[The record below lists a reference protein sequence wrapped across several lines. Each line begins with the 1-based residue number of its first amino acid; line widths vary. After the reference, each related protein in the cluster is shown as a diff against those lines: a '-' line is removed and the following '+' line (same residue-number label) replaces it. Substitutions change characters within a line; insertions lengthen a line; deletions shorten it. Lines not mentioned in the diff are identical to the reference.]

1 MKRFAWIIALWMAA
15 GPMVATAQVAP
26 PDSVSTQG
34 ASPAE
39 KAELE
44 GRWTEAVKLRKEA
57 FAGQATRRN
66 AAEYLGALSAAGQDE
81 QVISEAARISAQFPG
96 WSLPAILSARSSVRL
111 GRPSEGAER
120 LAAVT
125 GSLSAQAER
134 ARILFEAGRR
144 NESLKIYQDIAK
156 SSRSNTAE
164 DIWAQ
169 AHAAWGTGKFEQASQ
184 WFEQAYRE
192 SLDYMDARLDLARLF
207 QEKYQEI
214 LAQEELTQARKLS
227 PRHPDVAL
235 ASSQI
240 ALEAGRLSQAEVEA
254 KNVLS
259 VRAHDAGASAILA
272 TLSLIADAPK
282 EAEDWVNDPLA
293 KTPGD
298 HQARSLLAAAY
309 YLEGDSTGWARERDR
324 VLKEDPQYYDVYLG
338 LANILEM
345 SKRTEE
351 AFALYDAVLARDPNN
366 AAALL
371 GKGLL
376 AMREGDEKSARDW
389 LERGFKGDPFNMR
402 AFNQLTFLDSLDTY
416 ATKRSEHFVFRYR
429 AASDSLLIP
438 VLQQSLEAIYREETD
453 KHGWKPA
460 EPTVVEIAPSHDLFS
475 ARVAGMAWIDGIPAV
490 CFGDVIAMDSPRTL
504 AGTANWQEIL
514 RHEFGHVL
522 ALGMTKKR
530 VPHWFTEG
538 LSVCLE
544 SYPRGPIWD
553 QNLVAAYQDGE
564 LLGVDSLTIGF
575 TRPKKFTQRLLA
587 YHESYLIVNDLIA
600 RHGWDS
606 IPAILRAIGEGKT
619 FAEALNKA
627 TGESYAFFRTH
638 ALQLVREKGAR
649 VPIWPRPDPS
659 RLAELKQAAK
669 SRPDDPAVLEKLAL
683 AMYQMGD
690 KDHLPDV
697 LKTLLDVSPN
707 NAKGHGILGLTQ
719 VADERSSEHGRAEL
733 LLAAKAGTKD
743 IPVLVA
749 LAEQEVSLGDTASA
763 LNRYQ
768 RALELYPEYTPARQA
783 RAELLSA
790 RGDKNAARQEYGT
803 LIKEDG
809 TAGAAAIALAR
820 LELDQGDGKNAG
832 DALDYAMQ
840 VLPMDANVLAL
851 RAQSYILLHRAKEGF
866 TLLDRARKLDVRN
879 VETMVGM
886 AAYYLDQG
894 DNEEAL
900 YFANLA
906 LKYDP
911 DHPRAQALRD
921 RAARQ

>member
-1 MKRFAWIIALWMAA
+1 MRLFYWTIAALWILSGA
-15 GPMVATAQVAP
+15 GLATAQDP
-26 PDSVSTQG
+26 PPASAVES

-44 GRWTEAVKLRKEA
+44 GRWTDAVKLRKEA
-57 FAGQATRRN
+57 FAAQTTRRN
-66 AAEYLGALSAAGQDE
+66 AAEYLEALSAAGLDD
-81 QVISEAARISAQFPG
+81 QVIAEATRMSSQFPG
-96 WSLPAILSARSSVRL
+96 WSRPAILSARSSVRL
-111 GRPSEGAER
+111 GRPQEGAER
-120 LAAVT
+120 LAPLA

-134 ARILFEAGRR
+134 GRILFAAGRR
-144 NESLKIYQDIAK
+144 ADALKIFQDIGK
-156 SSRSNTAE
+156 SSRSSNAE

-207 QEKYQEI
+207 EEKYQEI
-214 LAQEELTQARKLS
+214 LAQEELTEARKLS

-235 ASSQI
+235 AVSQI
-240 ALEAGRLSQAEVEA
+240 GLEAGRLNQAELEA
-254 KNVLS
+254 RNVLS
-259 VRAHDAGASAILA
+259 VRAHDAGASTVLA

-282 EAEDWVNDPLA
+282 EAEDWLKDPLA

-298 HQARSLLAAAY
+298 HPARSVLAAAY

-324 VLKEDPQYYDVYLG
+324 VLKEDPGYFEVYLG
-338 LANILEM
+338 LASILEM
-345 SKRTEE
+345 SKRNDE
-351 AFALYDAVLARDPNN
+351 AFALYNSILARDHEN
-366 AAALL
+366 AAALI

-376 AMREGDEKSARDW
+376 AMREGEEKQARIW
-389 LERGFKGDPFNMR
+389 LEAGFKGDPFNMR
-402 AFNQLTFLDSLDTY
+402 AYNQLTFLDSLDTY
-416 ATKRSEHFVFRYR
+416 ASLKSEHFVFRYR

-438 VLQQSLEAIYREETD
+438 PLQQSLETIYRELTER
-453 KHGWKPA
+453 HGWKPTQ
-460 EPTVVEIAPSHDLFS
+460 PTVIEVAPSHDLFS

-504 AGTANWQEIL
+504 AGTANWEEIL

-544 SYPRGPIWD
+544 RYPRGPIWD
-553 QNLVAAYQDGE
+553 QNLGAAYQDGE

-575 TRPKKFTQRLLA
+575 TRPKSHTQRLLA

-606 IPAILRAIGEGKT
+606 IPAILRAIGDGKS
-619 FAEALNKA
+619 FPEALNKA
-627 TGESYAFFRTH
+627 TGESYATFRTH
-638 ALQLVREKGAR
+638 SLQLVREKGAR
-649 VPIWPRPDPS
+649 VPIWPRPDQP
-659 RLAELKQAAK
+659 RLAHLKQAQKAH
-669 SRPDDPAVLEKLAL
+669 PEDPAVLEKLAICMFQLGAKDDL
-683 AMYQMGD
+683 A
-690 KDHLPDV
+690 DV
-697 LKTLLDVSPN
+697 LKKLLEVSPN
-707 NAKGHGILGLTQ
+707 SAVGHGILGLTQ
-719 VADERSSEHGRAEL
+719 VDEKTGDHGRAEL
-733 LLAAKAGTKD
+733 LAAAKAGTKD
-743 IPVLVA
+743 IPVLTG
-749 LAEQEVSLGDTASA
+749 LAEQEVALGDTTSA
-763 LNRYQ
+763 LARYQ
-768 RALELYPEYTPARQA
+768 RVLELYPEYTPARQA

-790 RGDKNAARQEYGT
+790 HGDKNGARQEYRT
-803 LIKEDG
+803 LIQKDG
-809 TAGAAAIALAR
+809 TAGTAAIDLAR
-820 LELDQGDGKNAG
+820 LDLNQDDGKDAAQ
-832 DALDYAMQ
+832 ALDYAMQ
-840 VLPMDANVLAL
+840 VLPLDANVLSL
-851 RAQSYILLHRAKEGF
+851 RAQSYILLHRSKEAF
-866 TLLDRARKLDVRN
+866 ALLDRARRIDVRN
-879 VETMVGM
+879 VEAMVGM

-894 DNEEAL
+894 DAEEAL